1 MNNLAQLQRHIVGY
15 ELFSKHKREME
26 IGCPYINRL
35 KQVNVQMDGI
45 KVPYLSHLKIN
56 SPPGMFFLD
65 VHFSLEAEL
74 YQKHTT
80 PHQYKRENKH
90 TLFIYSLRF
99 YIYLLKFATLFQ
111 ADMQSDK
118 LGFFPKKIYE
128 QITFF
133 SFFSAK
139 NGMAII

>member
-1 MNNLAQLQRHIVGY
+1 
-15 ELFSKHKREME
+15 ME
-26 IGCPYINRL
+26 IGYPYINRL
-35 KQVNVQMDGI
+35 KQANLQMDGI

-74 YQKHTT
+74 VYQKHTT
-80 PHQYKRENKH
+80 PHQYKREDKH

-118 LGFFPKKIYE
+118 LVFSKRFMNRLH
-128 QITFF
+128 FF

-139 NGMAII
+139 KMAGNYSCHRIPF